1 MAAFCVFVTCGF
13 TVLITCVVCP
23 AASIILSPMVDKSP
37 MLAAGSSDVVVI
49 IISDVFV
56 VLL

>member
-1 MAAFCVFVTCGF
+1 MTCGF
-13 TVLITCVVCP
+13 AVSIMFVVCP

-37 MLAAGSSDVVVI
+37 MLAAGSSDVMVI

-56 VLL
+56 VFL